1 MSNNRV
7 HIEKQ
12 DAAAN
17 RSLVAL
23 SATAEEA
30 AAAVDIQPVLM
41 ELIRLRVSQ
50 LNGCA
55 FCLRTH
61 TRAALEAG
69 EDSDRLAVLPS
80 WRETQYFTDRETAA
94 LELAEAITLVA
105 DGPIGEDVYE
115 RVAQTLSEAE
125 ISAVSWIVIVM
136 NAFNRVRITN
146 RQPVGPSV

>member
-1 MSNNRV
+1 MSNRV
-7 HIEKQ
+7 QIEKK

-23 SATAEEA
+23 SATVEEA
-30 AAAVDIQPVLM
+30 AAAVDIRPVFM

-69 EDSDRLAVLPS
+69 EDSDRLAVLSS
-80 WRETQYFTDRETAA
+80 WRETAYFTEREAAA

-105 DGPIGEDVYE
+105 NGPIDENVYE
-115 RVAQTLSEAE
+115 QVARTLSEAE

-146 RQPVGPSV
+146 QQHVDSSD

>member
-1 MSNNRV
+1 MSNRV
-7 HIEKQ
+7 QIDKQ

-17 RSLVAL
+17 RSLLAL
-23 SATAEEA
+23 STTVEEV
-30 AAAVDIQPVLM
+30 AAAVNIQPAFM

-69 EDSDRLAVLPS
+69 EDIDRLAVLSS
-80 WRETQYFTDRETAA
+80 WRETEYFTERESAA

-105 DGPIGEDVYE
+105 DGPLNEDVYA
-115 RVAQTLSEAE
+115 RVAHTLSEAE
-125 ISAVSWIVIVM
+125 VSAVSWITIVM
-136 NAFNRVRITN
+136 NSLNRVRITN

>member
-1 MSNNRV
+1 MSNRV
-7 HIEKQ
+7 QIDKQ
-12 DAAAN
+12 GAAAN

-23 SATAEEA
+23 STTVEEA
-30 AAAVDIQPVLM
+30 AAAVNIGPAFM

-61 TRAALEAG
+61 TRAAVDAG
-69 EDSDRLAVLPS
+69 EDVDRLAVLSS
-80 WRETQYFTDRETAA
+80 WRETEYFTERESAA
-94 LELAEAITLVA
+94 LELAEAVTLVSH
-105 DGPIGEDVYE
+105 GPISEDVYT

-125 ISAVSWIVIVM
+125 ISAVSWIAIVM

-146 RQPVGPSV
+146 RQPVGPSD